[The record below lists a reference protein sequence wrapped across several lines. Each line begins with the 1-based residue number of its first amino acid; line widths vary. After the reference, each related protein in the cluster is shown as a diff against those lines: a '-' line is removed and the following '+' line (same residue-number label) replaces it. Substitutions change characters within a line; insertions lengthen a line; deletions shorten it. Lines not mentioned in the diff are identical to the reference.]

1 MSRASFAL
9 KESLYLRLEISNK
22 YLMSKEIL
30 IAVVRSLL
38 LSSSGN
44 DLYFECIFTVYAI
57 QISSEKQ

>member
-30 IAVVRSLL
+30 TAVVRSLL

-44 DLYFECIFTVYAI
+44 DLYFESIFTVYAI